1 MFECTYC
8 DLTFET
14 KSLWCAHQKT
24 KKCTV
29 HRNIGFVCRKCF
41 QTIKGYDNVVKHTS
55 ECEENIK
62 DDLSMITS
70 LLKSLST
77 TLTFD
82 IVYNERNNEGVIN
95 FKKVCNYTHPTK
107 LECGISVPLKMY
119 LFTKTLN
126 KYTDLQLL
134 GSHHLYISDIGNKIV
149 RLSDAFQFMSVKY
162 GFIELLNIIFLQSKV
177 QSCFMCKDGTTYI
190 LGKVQCQNADNQK
203 WFGDTFNLKEGESV
217 VKCVWYRDPDLKQF
231 FNYLKPLL
239 KDILNLYLQLGN
251 WCCKQKK
258 IKLCSKSSQR
268 YISDKDMSASGKII
282 SEVMAE
288 YNFTNLIDNI
298 QKLEDYNTFY
308 TTFTSLLK
316 NSESKGLI
324 MYTNI
329 QHVFKDDLLP
339 SPTGFEEFSLMC
351 MNNPEY
357 SGKNYDYLMDYILPQ
372 SEKLIFR
379 SKE

>member
-41 QTIKGYDNVVKHTS
+41 LSIKGYDNALKHTL
-55 ECEENIK
+55 ECNENIE

-77 TLTFD
+77 TLTFN
-82 IVYNERNNEGVIN
+82 IVYNENNEGVIN

-107 LECGISVPLKMY
+107 LECGVSVPLKMF

-126 KYTDLQLL
+126 RYTDPQLL
-134 GSHHLYISDIGNKIV
+134 GSHHSYISDINSKIV
-149 RLSDAFQFMSVKY
+149 RISDTFQFMSVKY
-162 GFIELLNIIFLQSKV
+162 GFVELLNISFLQSKV
-177 QSCFMCKDGTTYI
+177 QSCFTIKDGTTYI
-190 LGKVQCQNADNQK
+190 LGKVQCQNTDNQK
-203 WFGDTFNLKEGESV
+203 WFGDTFNLKEKETI
-217 VKCVWYRDPDLKQF
+217 VKCIWYRDPDLKQF
-231 FNYLKPLL
+231 FVCLKPLL

-258 IKLCSKSSQR
+258 IKLYTKSSSEN
-268 YISDKDMSASGKII
+268 ISQKYKII

-288 YNFTNLIDNI
+288 SNFTNLIDNI

-316 NSESKGLI
+316 NLPPLQV
-324 MYTNI
+324 YTNI

-357 SGKNYDYLMDYILPQ
+357 SGKNYDCLMDYILPQ